1 MAEKADPAV
10 APTGGWVYSPLQPP
24 EATLSES
31 MDISPSADILR
42 RRATED
48 IGTEGGGKLE
58 LCDSETCT
66 LRCAWQTRN
75 RNSII
80 CIVHG
85 KKLPP
90 DDVLTRLQSKVV
102 QLTEAV
108 KAKDAQISQLQERIA
123 NMEFMAESAV
133 TENELII
140 AAETSRCATEQLE
153 NIGSAI
159 RSVAD
164 DTSAVTEELAQGV
177 PLVADGKS
185 AEDVMKKIASSSLE
199 GDRKRESV
207 AEEDLRSEIERLRQK
222 VAELTSEVESL
233 KAAKAAP
240 LPVLANSGRKLEH
253 ATKARPSPRTRTSTK
268 SQSSASEGT
277 TKTLEQDVLSSSP
290 EMVEE
295 KPTEDPAVEFK
306 KKIAGM
312 GGINPLMG
320 LNPGLMAGQL
330 KSGRLSRSQSQE
342 TGLELGDVD
351 EKELKDWIFKTIG
364 ESSPTTPVD
373 LKELLKDGQILCRVM
388 NAVRPDS
395 LKINTGKFAFARLEN
410 INNYLKAAEAA
421 GVAKQ
426 YNFSATDLQ
435 NGDNYT
441 AVLQNIANLRK
452 IITQKK

>member
-1 MAEKADPAV
+1 MLPAVHRVQGTAMTMTEKADPAV

-24 EATLSES
+24 EAALSES

-48 IGTEGGGKLE
+48 I
-58 LCDSETCT
+58 
-66 LRCAWQTRN
+66 
-75 RNSII
+75 
-80 CIVHG
+80 
-85 KKLPP
+85 

-108 KAKDAQISQLQERIA
+108 KAKDAQIGQLQERIA

-185 AEDVMKKIASSSLE
+185 AEDVMKKIASSRSE
-199 GDRKRESV
+199 GDQKRESV
-207 AEEDLRSEIERLRQK
+207 AEEDLSEIEKLRQR
-222 VAELTSEVESL
+222 VAELTSELESL
-233 KAAKAAP
+233 KAAKGGP

-277 TKTLEQDVLSSSP
+277 TKNLDQDVLSTSP

-295 KPTEDPAVEFK
+295 KPAEDPAVEFK

-320 LNPGLMAGQL
+320 LNPGMMAGQL
-330 KSGRLSRSQSQE
+330 KPGRLSRTQSQE

-364 ESSPTTPVD
+364 ESSPTNPAD
-373 LKELLKDGQILCRVM
+373 LKELLKDGQLLCRLM
-388 NAVRPDS
+388 NAVRPDSS

-410 INNYLKAAEAA
+410 INNYLKAAEAT

-441 AVLQNIANLRK
+441 VVLQNIADLRK